1 LEQAPDHPDILVQKW
16 LDDELV
22 LVCGPD
28 HPLWG
33 CGLLPVTD
41 LEKLHYVLREARSS
55 MRLTLDKA
63 LKDVGVGSLPVT
75 MEVGSTDTIVE
86 MLQHGRHVSFLP
98 RFTVDDGLQNGSLY
112 HIKIQGLRIKRILWI
127 ARTRSNLNNDVAEA
141 FISLLRGT

>member
-1 LEQAPDHPDILVQKW
+1 MQKW

-22 LVCGPD
+22 LVCGTQ

-41 LEKLHYVLREARSS
+41 LDQLQYVLRESRSA
-55 MRLTLDKA
+55 MRITLDKA
-63 LKDVGVGSLPVT
+63 LKDVGVGPLPVA

-98 RFTVDDGLQNGSLY
+98 RFAVNEGLRSGTLY
-112 HIKIQGLRIKRILWI
+112 HIKIHGVRIKRTLWI
-127 ARTRSNLNNDVAEA
+127 ARTRSNLNNAVAEA
-141 FISLLRGT
+141 FVQLLREKS